1 MLIIRSEEPRDVS
14 AIRDL
19 VRAAFAEGPHSD
31 GTEPAIVDAL
41 REGGALTI
49 SLVAADGAVIV
60 GHVAVSPVTVGGD
73 AGEWFGLGPVA
84 VLPGRQRQGIGGAL
98 ISKALVRLQSSGATG
113 CVVLGDP
120 D

>member
-1 MLIIRSEEPRDVS
+1 MLIIRSEEPGDVN

-84 VLPGRQRQGIGGAL
+84 VLPGRQRQGNRRRAD
-98 ISKALVRLQSSGATG
+98 Q
-113 CVVLGDP
+113 
-120 D
+120 